1 MFKFIHVNDVWV
13 VDIDGELGTQN
24 VRQFDKMLDS
34 IVTRQ
39 YSRVVLD
46 FSGLAHLDYKL
57 VPHLVDRVV
66 ELQCSGGDLKV
77 ASVNQ
82 YILNILHAMGFEE
95 ELYPSVE
102 DAVLSFTPPPEDAWQ

>member
-1 MFKFIHVNDVWV
+1 MFELQHLNDVLV
-13 VDIDGELGTQN
+13 VGVHGELGSRN
-24 VRQFDKMLDS
+24 IRQFDEVLDS
-34 IVTRQ
+34 IVRYQ
-39 YSRVVLD
+39 QCKVVLD
-46 FSGLAHLDYKL
+46 FSMLSHLDYKL

-102 DAVLSFTPPPEDAWQ
+102 QAVLSFTPMPEDTWQ